1 MSKTVKSLLIR
12 DYQQR
17 LSGVSEALV
26 ISIRGVNAIDN
37 NKIRVDLA
45 KKRIKITVVRNNL
58 ATHAFKQ
65 TPLAV
70 LEGLLDGP
78 SALAYGAESVV
89 DVARAL
95 VDWGKKVEKLELRGA
110 LLDGVLYEGKK
121 AVEELSKFPT
131 KSEAQAQ
138 VVTLVLSPARNLMG
152 QVRSPG
158 AGVMGLVKAIEQK
171 LEKGEAIAKVG

>member
-17 LSGVSEALV
+17 LEGVSDALI

-37 NKIRVDLA
+37 NKMRLDLA

-58 ATHAFKQ
+58 ATHAFKG

-70 LEGLLDGP
+70 LEGLFEGP
-78 SALAYGAESVV
+78 SALAYGAEGVV
-89 DVARAL
+89 DVARAI
-95 VDWGKKVEKLELRGA
+95 VDWAKKLEKLELRGA
-110 LLDGVLYEGKK
+110 VLEGVLYEGKK

-131 KSEAQAQ
+131 RIEAQSQ
-138 VVTLVLSPARNLMG
+138 VVTLVLSPARGIMG

-158 AGVMGLVKAIEQK
+158 SGVMGLVKTIEQR
-171 LEKGEAIAKVG
+171 LEKGEAIARVG